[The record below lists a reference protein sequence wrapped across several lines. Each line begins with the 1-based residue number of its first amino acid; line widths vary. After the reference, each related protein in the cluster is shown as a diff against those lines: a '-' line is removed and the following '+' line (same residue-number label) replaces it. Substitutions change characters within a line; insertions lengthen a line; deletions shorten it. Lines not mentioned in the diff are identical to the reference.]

1 MLTDDVKAIT
11 QLIDM
16 TASKLRSSEHSR
28 QLAILR
34 SQLLTLL
41 SEAARAEEVAV
52 SGMTS
57 SVPVTRQIPAE
68 SGVADSGRPPPPPVA
83 PFP

>member
-1 MLTDDVKAIT
+1 MLTDDIKTIT
-11 QLIDM
+11 LLIDV

-41 SEAARAEEVAV
+41 SEAARAEEVAL
-52 SGMTS
+52 SGMALS
-57 SVPVTRQIPAE
+57 VTRQIPAE
-68 SGVADSGRPPPPPVA
+68 NARPRA
-83 PFP
+83 ELQIMDDHLLLR

>member
-41 SEAARAEEVAV
+41 SEAARAEEVAL
-52 SGMTS
+52 SGMALS
-57 SVPVTRQIPAE
+57 VTRQIPAE
-68 SGVADSGRPPPPPVA
+68 NTHPRAELKIMDDHHLLP
-83 PFP
+83 